1 MKKTVSSSIK
11 KLKLLVTVVNRSK
24 AIYYLDLL
32 EQFEINMQ
40 TVIYGRGTADKELF
54 SLLKIDENEKAI
66 ILSVVKE
73 EKTSDVLETLTE
85 KFDKIKNGKGIAF
98 TIIGLFLLGFRAF
111 LFASTSDFILF
122 NSYCVS
128 AKICMLLLPIA
139 CIKGLRLSFCKCF

>member
-1 MKKTVSSSIK
+1 MARKIVAKVKSDAINNKKTVNSSIK
-11 KLKLLVTVVNRSK
+11 KLKLLVTVINRSK

-40 TVIYGRGTADKELF
+40 TVIYGSGTADKELF

-73 EKTSDVLETLTE
+73 ENIGEVLETLTE

-98 TIIGLFLLGFRAF
+98 TIPMQSIIGVSIYQFLSNNTTF
-111 LFASTSDFILF
+111 L
-122 NSYCVS
+122 
-128 AKICMLLLPIA
+128 KEG
-139 CIKGLRLSFCKCF
+139 K